1 MSQKNRDE
9 KNRWR
14 NVTIAFRVSPE
25 ENESINMRVRLSGLS
40 KQEYITRRC
49 QERDV
54 VVIGNSRVHKA
65 LKSQLENIYFE
76 LQRIYKGSE
85 VSDTL
90 EEAIQMVAITLD
102 GLQDKNV
109 REDV

>member
-76 LQRIYKGSE
+76 LQRIDKGSE

>member
-49 QERDV
+49 QERDI

>member
-65 LKSQLENIYFE
+65 LKSQLENVYFE
-76 LQRIYKGSE
+76 LQRIKKGSD
-85 VSDTL
+85 VPDTL
-90 EEAIQMVAITLD
+90 EEAIQMLAITLG

>member
-1 MSQKNRDE
+1 MSRKNRDE

-65 LKSQLENIYFE
+65 LKGQLENVYFE
-76 LQRIYKGSE
+76 LQRIKKGSD
-85 VSDTL
+85 VPDTL
-90 EEAIQMVAITLD
+90 EEAIQMVAITLG
-102 GLQDKNV
+102 GLQDNNV